1 MSTLKI
7 GPEPYGKLVVVAM
20 LPSASNVIISASSE
34 LFSGVTVTGT
44 PAESLGANVPSP
56 A

>member
-7 GPEPYGKLVVVAM
+7 GPDPYGKLVAFVLVF
-20 LPSASNVIISASSE
+20 VTISASSE
-34 LFSGVTVTGT
+34 LFSFVTVTGM
-44 PAESLGANVPSP
+44 PPESLGANVPSP